1 MKWFAGSDHAGFK
14 LKQHL
19 VAMLREHGDEVVDLG
34 TDSEASCDYPDFG
47 AAVARR
53 VAAEA
58 DSRGLIVCGTGIGI
72 SIAANKVDGVR
83 AALVTDAFTAQ
94 AARAHND
101 ANIIAMGARV
111 TGAGVAE
118 QALSVFRKTEFEGGR
133 HQRRLD
139 KITAIEGRPEEKK
152 D

>member
-1 MKWFAGSDHAGFK
+1 MKWYAGSDHAGFK

-19 VAMLREHGDEVVDLG
+19 VSVLREYGDEVIDLG
-34 TDSEASCDYPDFG
+34 TDSEASCDYPDFA
-47 AAVARR
+47 AAVAHR
-53 VAAEA
+53 VAADS
-58 DSRGLIVCGTGIGI
+58 DSRGLLLCGTGIGI
-72 SIAANKVDGVR
+72 SIAANKVAGIRSAV
-83 AALVTDAFTAQ
+83 VTDAFTAQ

-118 QALSVFRKTEFEGGR
+118 QALAVFRKTEFDGGR

-139 KITAIEGRPEEKK
+139 KIAAIAARAEKK